1 MSAITNWLP
10 GLAGLLV
17 LGAATG
23 WLLRLSRRHPEG
35 MMSAEELPPSSAYR
49 LPLGARIM
57 AGLLALAILGSLA
70 FFIRPSALRSRN
82 AIGSV
87 LVALL
92 LLYGAWSGKS
102 PAWLESSEEA
112 NRAIDR
118 LLARW
123 RSRK

>member
-1 MSAITNWLP
+1 MSAITEWLP
-10 GLAGLLV
+10 EVTGLLV
-17 LGAATG
+17 VGAVTG
-23 WLLRLSRRHPEG
+23 WLLRISRRRAEG
-35 MMSAEELPPSSAYR
+35 VMSAEELPPSTAYR

-57 AGLLALAILGSLA
+57 AGFLAVAILGSLA

-87 LVALL
+87 LVALFL
-92 LLYGAWSGKS
+92 AYGAWSGKS
-102 PAWLESSEEA
+102 PAWLESSAEA